1 MKFLFHIMLLQDTV
15 DQSGTFDGISK
26 ILLVCGAIIGIIG
39 AGVIFYNWS
48 HGKRDIERDVA
59 LWFGGL
65 LLLLMAQT
73 FFRTMFGL

>member
-1 MKFLFHIMLLQDTV
+1 MKAGYYFILLQDNV
-15 DQSGTFDGISK
+15 DPSSTFDGLSK
-26 ILLVCGAIIGIIG
+26 ILLVCGAIIGILG

-48 HGKRDIERDVA
+48 HGKKDIERDIA

-65 LLLLMAQT
+65 LLLLIAQA

>member
-1 MKFLFHIMLLQDTV
+1 MKFRSDIVLLQDTV
-15 DQSGTFDGISK
+15 DPSGTFDGISK
-26 ILLVCGAIIGIIG
+26 ILLVGGAIIGIIG

>member
-1 MKFLFHIMLLQDTV
+1 MKFHSHIVFLQDTV
-15 DQSGTFDGISK
+15 DPSGTFDGISK

-48 HGKRDIERDVA
+48 HGKRDIERDMA

-65 LLLLMAQT
+65 LLLLMAHT

>member
-1 MKFLFHIMLLQDTV
+1 MKFRCRIVLLQDTV
-15 DQSGTFDGISK
+15 DPSGTFDGISK

>member
-1 MKFLFHIMLLQDTV
+1 MKFHCHIVLLQETV
-15 DQSGTFDGISK
+15 DPSGTFDGISK
-26 ILLVCGAIIGIIG
+26 ILLVCGAIIGIVG

>member
-1 MKFLFHIMLLQDTV
+1 MKMQFHILLLQDSV
-15 DQSGTFDGISK
+15 DPSSTFDGISK
-26 ILLVCGAIIGIIG
+26 ILLVLGAIIGIIG

-48 HGKRDIERDVA
+48 HGKKDIERDLA

-65 LLLLMAQT
+65 LLLMMAQA

>member
-1 MKFLFHIMLLQDTV
+1 MKFNHHIVLLQDTV
-15 DQSGTFDGISK
+15 DPSGTFDGISK

>member
-1 MKFLFHIMLLQDTV
+1 MKFRRHIVFLQDAV
-15 DQSGTFDGISK
+15 DPSGTFNGISK
-26 ILLVCGAIIGIIG
+26 ILLVCGAIVGIIG

>member
-1 MKFLFHIMLLQDTV
+1 MKFRCHIVLLQDSA
-15 DQSGTFDGISK
+15 DPSDTFDGISK
-26 ILLVCGAIIGIIG
+26 ILLICGAIIGIIG

>member
-1 MKFLFHIMLLQDTV
+1 MKFHRYIVLLQDTV
-15 DQSGTFDGISK
+15 DPSGTFDGISK
-26 ILLVCGAIIGIIG
+26 ILLVCGAIIGIVG

>member
-1 MKFLFHIMLLQDTV
+1 MKLHCHIVLLQDTV
-15 DQSGTFDGISK
+15 DPSGTFDGISR
-26 ILLVCGAIIGIIG
+26 ILLICGAIIGIIG

-48 HGKRDIERDVA
+48 HGKKDIERDVA

>member
-1 MKFLFHIMLLQDTV
+1 MKFHCPVLLLQETTDPT
-15 DQSGTFDGISK
+15 GTFDGISK

-65 LLLLMAQT
+65 LILLMAQT